1 MISRRLGAS
10 VVLAMVATVGLAF
23 ASPVG
28 AQSTEH
34 VQVEV
39 VGGGPVFDFSQI
51 YPGATLTSSVRVS
64 NIGDDAGLL
73 TVDAEDVVDESRCS
87 AAETREGLSCGSG
100 RGHLGEQVEFSIEH
114 VTAGG
119 EAEQVWSGQIDELH
133 DVAMAPTPLEA
144 GASADYRLRA
154 HLPITSGNE
163 TQSDLLGFDLRFQ
176 LASETTDESATVLG
190 SSVSRGDEVRVLG
203 VTLPRTGADLARW
216 GFLGGGGL
224 LVGSLLTLVT
234 GARARGR

>member
-1 MISRRLGAS
+1 MISRRLG
-10 VVLAMVATVGLAF
+10 VFFVLATVATVGLAF

-28 AQSTEH
+28 AQSTER
-34 VQVEV
+34 VEV
-39 VGGGPVFDFSQI
+39 EVIGGGPVFDFSQI

-73 TVDAEDVVDESRCS
+73 TLDAEDVVDESRCS
-87 AAETREGLSCGSG
+87 AAETREGLACGSG
-100 RGHLGEQVEFSIEH
+100 RGYLGEQVEFSIER
-114 VTAGG
+114 VAAGG
-119 EAEQVWSGQIDELH
+119 EEEQVWRGRIDELD

-144 GASADYRLRA
+144 GASAEYRLRA
-154 HLPITSGNE
+154 HLPVTSGNE

-176 LASETTDESATVLG
+176 LASQTAGEFATVLG
-190 SSVSRGDEVRVLG
+190 SSVPRGDEVRVLG
-203 VTLPRTGADLARW
+203 MTLPRTGADLARW

-224 LVGSLLTLVT
+224 LVGSMLTLVT